1 VCLSGI
7 VETVLCHHQRSS
19 TLPFLLRDQAR
30 SPKNHQLPRHTGSG
44 SSLLE
49 HFKSNLYPTLTS
61 IVVENT
67 STKRQLREKESK
79 IDDPVEDML
88 IGEVGHSEE

>member
-1 VCLSGI
+1 
-7 VETVLCHHQRSS
+7 
-19 TLPFLLRDQAR
+19 
-30 SPKNHQLPRHTGSG
+30 
-44 SSLLE
+44 
-49 HFKSNLYPTLTS
+49 
-61 IVVENT
+61 VVENT